1 MLLMERYLSIL
12 VAQTGTPT
20 ANISTAVILLLAI
33 VVLWLLLKVFIRIVL
48 LIISL
53 GVSGIT
59 AGIFHR
65 PVTPYVESLYLR
77 LFPGNSPVPE
87 GAFPFMKNAPDPQI
101 VAFSA
106 VFLLT
111 FILTSFLLATIFRK
125 AS

>member
-1 MLLMERYLSIL
+1 MLLPDRYLSIL
-12 VAQTGTPT
+12 VAQTGIPT

-65 PVTPYVESLYLR
+65 PGTPYVESLYLN

-87 GAFPFMKNAPDPQI
+87 GAFPFIKNAPDPQI
-101 VAFSA
+101 VAFAA

>member
-1 MLLMERYLSIL
+1 MLLPDRCLSIL

-20 ANISTAVILLLAI
+20 ANISTAIILLLAI

-65 PVTPYVESLYLR
+65 PVTPYVESLYLNI
-77 LFPGNSPVPE
+77 FPVNSPVPE
-87 GAFPFMKNAPDPQI
+87 GAFPFIKNAPDPQI
-101 VAFSA
+101 VAFAA